1 MIRQL
6 FCVALFTISASVAIA
21 TPSPTLQIGPSA
33 LVSDPLLR
41 QFGIQGTATIPLTD
55 HYGVLFGTG
64 IYLNRGQADWSAL
77 TKQIVEENK
86 VSPDISKHR
95 LSAYSALYVE
105 PAHFSDGDLSASI
118 GAYAG
123 VGFVNT
129 QDDLEA
135 LGSDSSEAQATA
147 NEIHPAGIW
156 GMYTDLYFTPTT
168 HMRFKA
174 HKTHYIE
181 VVASKTLL
189 VKTSLFLG
197 AEIGFALP
205 NGQRR

>member
-1 MIRQL
+1 VIRQL

-33 LVSDPLLR
+33 LVGDPFLR
-41 QFGIQGTATIPLTD
+41 QFGIQGTATVPLTD

-64 IYLNRGQADWSAL
+64 IYFGHGQDAWSPL
-77 TKQIVEENK
+77 TKQLVEKNK
-86 VSPDISKHR
+86 VSPDMSGLG
-95 LSAYSALYVE
+95 LSGYSALYVE

-135 LGSDSSEAQATA
+135 LGDDSLEAQATA
-147 NEIHPAGIW
+147 NETHPAGIW

-168 HMRFKA
+168 HMRLRA
-174 HKTHYIE
+174 HQINYVE
-181 VVASKTLL
+181 VIASKTLE